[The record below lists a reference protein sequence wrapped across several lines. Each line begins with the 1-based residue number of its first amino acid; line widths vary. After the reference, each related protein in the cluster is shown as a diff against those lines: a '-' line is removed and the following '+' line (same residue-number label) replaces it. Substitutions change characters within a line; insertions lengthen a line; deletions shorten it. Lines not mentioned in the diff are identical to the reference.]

1 MWFTHPDFMRM
12 VEASW
17 NAPVY
22 GNPDTIFPSKLK
34 RLKEAMKLWNQT
46 VFGNANTRF
55 KQAQLKFE
63 VASRNSDEDPHD
75 VAKLNIMKDAL
86 VAVQD
91 VRMQQHIMLKQ
102 KSRNKWVLEGS
113 SNTSFFHSTINIR
126 RGSNTISELVS
137 EDGLTIND
145 PDQIRDHGVSYY
157 DHAFISDEESQML
170 DAIPS
175 LEEVKTAV
183 FDLGA
188 DSAPGP
194 DGFQGAFI
202 DTVGTLFFR
211 IYSRLLLFAG
221 LLNQFLMGLIL
232 VSCFACKGKRC

>member
-1 MWFTHPDFMRM
+1 M

-22 GNPDTIFPSKLK
+22 VNHDIIFPFKLK
-34 RLKEAMKLWNQT
+34 RLKATMKLWNKT
-46 VFGNANTRF
+46 VFGNVNTRF

-75 VAKLNIMKDAL
+75 VAKLNVMKNAL

-91 VRMQQHIMLKQ
+91 VRMQQHIMLKK
-102 KSRNKWVLEGS
+102 KSRNKWLLEGS
-113 SNTSFFHSTINIR
+113 SNTSYFHSTINIR
-126 RGSNTISELVS
+126 RSANTISELVS
-137 EDGLTIND
+137 EDGLTISD
-145 PDQIRDHGVSYY
+145 PDQIRDHVVSYY
-157 DHAFISDEESQML
+157 EAKFNGTDLPIDEKLFEYDHASISVEENQML

-175 LEEVKTAV
+175 LEEIKTAF

-194 DGFQGAFI
+194 DGFSG
-202 DTVGTLFFR
+202 
-211 IYSRLLLFAG
+211 
-221 LLNQFLMGLIL
+221 
-232 VSCFACKGKRC
+232 CFYRHC